1 MEITKTFD
9 IELTPEQV
17 AELFCEM
24 DAADQAK
31 FFNKVG
37 RLSADW
43 GAGMFEQQMAAVSKH
58 DSLDTDGDKVMG
70 VIGCN

>member
-9 IELTPEQV
+9 IQLTPEQV

-31 FFNKVG
+31 FFNEIE
-37 RLSADW
+37 RLSKQWAT
-43 GAGMFEQQMAAVSKH
+43 MVK
-58 DSLDTDGDKVMG
+58 KVWES
-70 VIGCN
+70 